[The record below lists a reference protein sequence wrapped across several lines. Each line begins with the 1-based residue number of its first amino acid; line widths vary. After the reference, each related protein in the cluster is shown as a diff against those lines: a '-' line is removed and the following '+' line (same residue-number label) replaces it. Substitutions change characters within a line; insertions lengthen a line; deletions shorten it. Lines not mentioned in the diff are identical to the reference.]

1 MPTTNN
7 DKEAMVST
15 RVLVEERDLL
25 DEFVKASGLTR
36 AEIIRSMIHLLPA
49 VAEQIAETA
58 ETLPERPADRVR
70 RENAR
75 RARAAWVEQSRQ
87 RHRA

>member
-1 MPTTNN
+1 MTST
-7 DKEAMVST
+7 DQGQTMIQT
-15 RVLVEERDLL
+15 RVLDEERDLL

-36 AEIIRSMIHLLPA
+36 VEVIRSAIHLLP
-49 VAEQIAETA
+49 EIGTQIAETA
-58 ETLPERPADRVR
+58 ETLPERPADRAK

-75 RARAAWVEQSRQ
+75 RATAAWVEQTRQ